1 MEMDEMTVSSL
12 EEKIAEM
19 QENAQEAT
27 QALQAA
33 QQRVVELQALLQR
46 QTGALTA
53 LQQLQAERV
62 AEGNGA
68 ISGEEAAAELE
79 EISA

>member
-1 MEMDEMTVSSL
+1 MTVSSL
-12 EEKIAEM
+12 EEKIQEM

-53 LQQLQAERV
+53 LAWGPLPALSTLHGRWQR
-62 AEGNGA
+62 
-68 ISGEEAAAELE
+68 
-79 EISA
+79 

>member
-1 MEMDEMTVSSL
+1 MTVSTL

-27 QALQAA
+27 QALQ
-33 QQRVVELQALLQR
+33 
-46 QTGALTA
+46 
-53 LQQLQAERV
+53 QLQAERV
-62 AEGNGA
+62 ADGNGA

>member
-1 MEMDEMTVSSL
+1 MTVSTL

-27 QALQAA
+27 QALQQA
-33 QQRVVELQALLQR
+33 QHRVVELQALLQR

-53 LQQLQAERV
+53 LQQLQAERL
-62 AEGNGA
+62 AESNGA
-68 ISGEEAAAELE
+68 TSGAEAAAELE
-79 EISA
+79 EIAG

>member
-1 MEMDEMTVSSL
+1 MTVSTL

-19 QENAQEAT
+19 QANAQEAT

-62 AEGNGA
+62 AESNGA